1 MLIDGSKQLENR
13 IKTVVHEREMVTT
26 TLFNCRID
34 VLLFNSLNV
43 TTFILNVK
51 ISNIATGQFSQIV
64 AKTFVIT
71 LTKFLFCNLFKNF
84 FNKNFSYNASRNLVL
99 LYLNI

>member
-1 MLIDGSKQLENR
+1 MLIDGSKQSENR

-43 TTFILNVK
+43 TTIILNVK

-64 AKTFVIT
+64 LKR
-71 LTKFLFCNLFKNF
+71 LPSL
-84 FNKNFSYNASRNLVL
+84 
-99 LYLNI
+99 